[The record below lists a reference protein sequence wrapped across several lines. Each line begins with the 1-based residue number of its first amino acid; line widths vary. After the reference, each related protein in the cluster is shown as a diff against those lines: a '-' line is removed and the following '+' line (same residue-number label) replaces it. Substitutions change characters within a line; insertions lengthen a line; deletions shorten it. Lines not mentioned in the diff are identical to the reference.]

1 MAVWI
6 GIELLALFSGQFVC
20 GNKHCNE
27 KDGLASYEESAF
39 STYLLIFYL
48 LIEIVCCIMY
58 VVDRQERRNW
68 IREGAEGAK
77 ILNKSTKCRPNT
89 VAVYDS

>member
-48 LIEIVCCIMY
+48 LIEIVCCMW
-58 VVDRQERRNW
+58 W
-68 IREGAEGAK
+68 IGKKEEIGLEKVLRGQ
-77 ILNKSTKCRPNT
+77 KS
-89 VAVYDS
+89 